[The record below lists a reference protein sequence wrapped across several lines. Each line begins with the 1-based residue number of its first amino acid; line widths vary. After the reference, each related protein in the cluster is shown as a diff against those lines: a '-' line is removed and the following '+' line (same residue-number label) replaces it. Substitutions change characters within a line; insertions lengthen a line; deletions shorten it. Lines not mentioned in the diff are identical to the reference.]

1 MQFVLADAFFLISF
15 AHFSPAFLQSKSRG
29 QTLRTCATQTQF
41 LFDSRHYSFLL
52 RCLVPRAQCNSR
64 RVNAQAHPIESDP
77 HTSRPIYLVEDE
89 GVYVTTQ
96 IDTVGYT
103 ILKTY

>member
-1 MQFVLADAFFLISF
+1 MQLFLADAFFLISF
-15 AHFSPAFLQSKSRG
+15 ARFSLDQHSPAFLQSKSRG

-41 LFDSRHYSFLL
+41 LFDLRHYSFLL
-52 RCLVPRAQCNSR
+52 RCLVPRAQCNSW

-89 GVYVTTQ
+89 GVYVTT
-96 IDTVGYT
+96 
-103 ILKTY
+103 

>member
-1 MQFVLADAFFLISF
+1 MPSAT
-15 AHFSPAFLQSKSRG
+15 RG
-29 QTLRTCATQTQF
+29 
-41 LFDSRHYSFLL
+41 DW
-52 RCLVPRAQCNSR
+52 

-96 IDTVGYT
+96 IDSVG
-103 ILKTY
+103 

>member
-1 MQFVLADAFFLISF
+1 MPSAT
-15 AHFSPAFLQSKSRG
+15 RG
-29 QTLRTCATQTQF
+29 
-41 LFDSRHYSFLL
+41 DW
-52 RCLVPRAQCNSR
+52 

-96 IDTVGYT
+96 IDSVGYK